1 MNNIYKKYIILY
13 IYIMSELN
21 TAISPPMDI
30 TGYKSI
36 STVKVSRVS
45 IQPEN
50 KTDLALT
57 GSNTSD
63 VYFAINSRPNSFLN
77 GSNSYLSFT
86 YTLEG
91 TTPTAGSSVGI
102 SNGTGA
108 SFIRT
113 LETIAGS
120 TSLELINDYGPIACL
135 VDDFQNGSRSKTL
148 GTILEDK
155 SASLINKKANVR
167 PTAVVTDDGFTQ
179 KRRICIP
186 VMSVAVGTLQDK
198 YMPMGQDLGMRL
210 RITFEAPDIA
220 LTCGTVEPSVLGYK
234 LEDISFECEY
244 LETDSATYNS
254 IVQESGGV
262 MKVSGTGIASFQT
275 TVSAGSTSNTLLIP
289 ARFSSVRNMMTICRS
304 NLSINTKK
312 GNSQGA
318 RTRNDLASYVYR
330 IHGKNFPN
338 LEVPADNFTSAEV
351 MCELLKCFHSLHNS
365 TQSIAFDA
373 TNWVDSAEA
382 SLTSAFAI
390 GIDFEEPAFSS
401 SQMSGLSTN
410 DGNTFL
416 VLKHSAP
423 CVAST
428 YNTYCFYDTIIEIDT
443 RSGEVMVSR

>member
-1 MNNIYKKYIILY
+1 
-13 IYIMSELN
+13 
-21 TAISPPMDI
+21 
-30 TGYKSI
+30 
-36 STVKVSRVS
+36 
-45 IQPEN
+45 
-50 KTDLALT
+50 
-57 GSNTSD
+57 
-63 VYFAINSRPNSFLN
+63 
-77 GSNSYLSFT
+77 
-86 YTLEG
+86 LEG

-120 TSLELINDYGPIACL
+120 TSLELINDYAPLACL

-155 SASLINKKANVR
+155 SPSAVKKSIDR
-167 PTAVVTDDGFTQ
+167 PTATAGDAGFTQ

-186 VMSVAVGTLQDK
+186 LMSVAVGTLQDK

-220 LTCGTVEPSVLGYK
+220 LMCGATEPAVLGYK

-244 LETDSATYNS
+244 LECESQTYNA

-262 MKVSGTGIASFQT
+262 MKVSGTGVASFQT

-304 NLSINTKK
+304 NVSINTKK

-318 RTRNDLASYVYR
+318 RTRDNMASYVYR
-330 IHGKNFPN
+330 IHGKNYPN

-351 MCELLKCFHSLHNS
+351 MCELLKCFHSLHNT